1 MLPEPFW
8 DWNALE
14 ALADHSTPVVLDAS
28 ATARIEACRA
38 YLEARLAQLN
48 EPIYGVNTGFGALCQ
63 VVVGPHQLQDLQ
75 HNLIRSH
82 AAGCGALLADDVVA
96 WMLRLKVHA
105 LALGFSGVRLQTVS
119 LLAEFY
125 NRRLWPAVPEMG
137 SLGASGDLAPLAHLC
152 LPLIGEGAFQIDGQI
167 RDAASVLEEQGL
179 VPLELEAKEG
189 LALLNGTQFMSAHA
203 VASILKVR
211 HLMAWADAIAALS
224 LDVFYA
230 RTEPFH
236 PAIQAIRPH
245 QGQVDTAASIR
256 AWRSGSQ
263 LSNQF
268 KSQVQDPYSFRC
280 IPQVQGSARDALR
293 FAESIVRTEINS
305 VSDNPNVFPQ
315 EKLILSGGNFH
326 GQSIALALDVLALG
340 LVHLAGIS
348 ERRIYQMQQGNR
360 GLPPFLTRNPGL
372 QSGLMIVQYTAAA
385 AVNAMKTF
393 AHPHSADS
401 ITSCNGQED
410 YVSMGANAAVKC
422 LKQTDLL
429 LSVLAAEW
437 LHACQALDLRRP
449 ARTSPVL
456 EELHAQFRQR
466 VPVLDSDRQQSI
478 DLEAAR
484 AFIDVTDV
492 RSLRPVVS

>member
-1 MLPEPFW
+1 VPEPLL
-8 DWNALE
+8 DWNALD
-14 ALADHSTPVVLDAS
+14 ALADHSTPIHINDEAAQRVNRCRYFLEN
-28 ATARIEACRA
+28 RIN
-38 YLEARLAQLN
+38 QLN
-48 EPIYGVNTGFGALCQ
+48 DPIYGVNTGFGALCQ

-82 AAGCGALLADDVVA
+82 AAGCGALLAAEVVA

-105 LALGFSGVRLQTVS
+105 LTLGYSGVRLQTVN

-167 RDAASVLEEQGL
+167 RDAVTVLEEQGL

-203 VASILKVR
+203 VTAILRVR
-211 HLMAWADAIAALS
+211 RLMAWADAIAALS
-224 LDVFYA
+224 LDVFDA

-236 PAIQAIRPH
+236 PAMQAIRPH
-245 QGQVDTAASIR
+245 QGQVETAASIR

-263 LSNQF
+263 LANQF

-280 IPQVQGSARDALR
+280 IPQVHGSARDALR
-293 FAESIVRTEINS
+293 FAESITMTEINS

-315 EKLILSGGNFH
+315 EELILSGGNFH

-360 GLPPFLTRNPGL
+360 GLPPFLTQNPGL

-385 AVNAMKTF
+385 TVNAMKTL

-429 LSVLAAEW
+429 LTVLAAEW
-437 LHACQALDLRRP
+437 LHASQALDLRRP

-456 EELHAQFRQR
+456 EDLHAQFRQH
-466 VPVLDSDRQQSI
+466 VPFLDSDRQQSI
-478 DLEAAR
+478 DLVAAR
-484 AFIDVTDV
+484 TFIDATDV
-492 RSLRPVVS
+492 RSLRPVAS